1 MAGGYE
7 TTATVKSA
15 KIEYDVEKQ
24 WGSWNP
30 TFDMFLT
37 VTYNDG
43 QDWDNEIEIYG
54 NVKRDIGTED
64 PKSWGSAFKI
74 KAFFESVFNEK
85 DLLMNDDYTIPDKW
99 LDITIGRNFKVCRYK
114 TTKMKKNGKHFWDT
128 YKIVAPATAPDEKL
142 KEKVLKDVKDGWI
155 KNYYSED
162 IDRDFS
168 TSSNSKKETVE
179 SKDTDSVD
187 FELDI

>member
-74 KAFFESVFNEK
+74 KVFFESVFNEK
-85 DLLMNDDYTIPDKW
+85 DIFMNDDYTIPDKW
-99 LDITIGRNFKVCRYK
+99 LDKTIGRKFKVCKYK
-114 TTKMKKNGKHFWDT
+114 TTKVKQNGKHFWDT
-128 YKIVAPATAPDEKL
+128 YKVVASASAPEGKL
-142 KEKVLKDVKDGWI
+142 KEKVLKDVANGWI
-155 KNYYSED
+155 KNYFSED
-162 IDRDFS
+162 IDSDFNA
-168 TSSNSKKETVE
+168 SSQKPVENKK
-179 SKDTDSVD
+179 TDSVD
-187 FELDI
+187 FDLDI